1 MVHQDL
7 IILHGDNNNISQNN
21 LQDILMG
28 FVTIVSSLDIMLGI
42 ALLKDLVLRILV
54 LTLSDPLKE
63 EEGEVDHLETLQE
76 EHPFPQEGE
85 EEEEED
91 TDNCVYESITV
102 AWTFLSNKLII
113 NE

>member
-42 ALLKDLVLRILV
+42 ALLRDLVLRILV
-54 LTLSDPLKE
+54 LTPSDPLKE
-63 EEGEVDHLETLQE
+63 EEVDHLEILQE

-102 AWTFLSNKLII
+102 A
-113 NE
+113 